1 MSIVQEFNGLH
12 GCAVSRKQ
20 VLHMVAEADRQE
32 QYHVSERLNRLLSNK
47 DKSFKFR
54 IIEPAIEVVPESFLH
69 CLECEHDTDDKIIG
83 LGKAVSPNEIY
94 QMMTDRMIQQI
105 EKAKGGYVQE
115 WKGGVYGRGYL
126 IPFNFVSKKAYRGV
140 NRYLLTGLKPL
151 ENPFYMTFKQVG
163 DYGGK
168 VKKGAK
174 GHEVVY
180 FTRLYRY
187 VDAAQKINVASYD
200 VRKFMAIIET
210 LRHKI
215 PRLSGGMS
223 LEAFARFNALPI
235 LKYYKVYNGIDIEG
249 IDFKLADFKHGYIE
263 NELPATEDNRL
274 QIADAILKHYPT
286 PQPRLKHGG
295 NRAYYSPGGDNI
307 QLPHFADFKTVQGY
321 YTTAFH
327 EFAHSTGHSTRL
339 ARDFSGSFGSKKY
352 AFEEL
357 VAEFGATFLS
367 AEAGLLWH
375 TNDNHAKYLK
385 NWNSVLTHLKEDNRF
400 LMRASTQAQAVADY
414 VLNNDD
420 KGNPAYYAD
429 LKEVKP
435 SAPKKSKNKVLKPHT
450 ADDVKHSA
458 IIKPTRKNRKSSN
471 PNQLELGLKG
481 KKNAPVKGLTG
492 IAPVCEPVQ
501 APAVAPAAEA
511 LTIVAADPSVKTI
524 MPGTGIRPGS
534 IADRRQQRLNQ
545 VREYYK
551 INSPELQKFLGNIE
565 IKQKES
571 VVITI
576 AAPQGSGK
584 TRFLF
589 QLMGDFGQNYKCGH
603 ASMEEHPDSSLYE
616 DKAEQYLSAQ
626 VQSTLENP
634 EVKNYAEFE
643 KLIRENDIVF
653 VDSWAKLL
661 EMYNKLSLDQDLRKK
676 YDGKLFV
683 IIYQL
688 TTDGKM
694 RGGSASQFDGDI
706 ILMGEKSEDYKE
718 HKIITDKNRYND
730 IPACDLKFNIFSRK
744 MVETAKPVVA
754 VDTVATPQPAQSN
767 GLKFRII

>member
-1 MSIVQEFNGLH
+1 MSIVQQFNGLN
-12 GCAVSRKQ
+12 GCTVSRKQ
-20 VLHMVAEADRQE
+20 VRAMIAEANRQE
-32 QYHVSERLNRLLSNK
+32 QYQVSDRLTKLLDSHK
-47 DKSFKFR
+47 DKSLTLKVTQ
-54 IIEPAIEVVPESFLH
+54 PAIEVVPESFLH
-69 CLECEHDTDDKIIG
+69 CLDCEHDKDDKIAG
-83 LGKAVSPNEIY
+83 LGKAVSSNEIY
-94 QMMTDRMIQQI
+94 QMIADRMIQQI
-105 EKAKGGYVQE
+105 KAAKGGYVQE
-115 WKGGVYGRGYL
+115 WKGSVYGKGYL
-126 IPFNFVSKKAYRGV
+126 IPFNFITKKAYRGV

-151 ENPFYMTFKQVG
+151 ENPFFMTFKQVG
-163 DYGGK
+163 ELGGK

-187 VDAAQKINVASYD
+187 ADTAQKINVASYD
-200 VRKFMAIIET
+200 IKKFISMIER

-215 PRLSGGMS
+215 TRLSGGMS
-223 LEAFARFNALPI
+223 LEAFARLNALPI
-235 LKYYKVYNGIDIEG
+235 LKYYNVYNGKDIEG

-263 NELPATEDNRL
+263 NEMPATEENRL
-274 QIADAILKHYPT
+274 QMAEAIIKRYPA
-286 PQPRLKHGG
+286 PQPKLKHGG

-327 EFAHSTGHSTRL
+327 EFAHSTGHGSRL

-357 VAEFGATFLS
+357 IAEFGATFLS

-385 NWNSVLTHLKEDNRF
+385 NWNSVLTHLQEDNRF
-400 LMRASTQAQAVADY
+400 LMRAATQAQALCDF
-414 VLNNDD
+414 VLDNDEA
-420 KGNPAYYAD
+420 GNPAYFQD
-429 LKEVKP
+429 IKPVETKVK
-435 SAPKKSKNKVLKPHT
+435 APKADKKTDTPAKPV
-450 ADDVKHSA
+450 A
-458 IIKPTRKNRKSSN
+458 TRKKRKTIDPAQTTMALN
-471 PNQLELGLKG
+471 GR
-481 KKNAPVKGLTG
+481 KKAAPKGL
-492 IAPVCEPVQ
+492 AMPVAMPCETPQ
-501 APAVAPAAEA
+501 VAE
-511 LTIVAADPSVKTI
+511 TINPEIVNTFPVAAIENITATKF
-524 MPGTGIRPGS
+524 RPGS
-534 IADRRQQRLNQ
+534 IADRRQKRLNQ

-551 INSPELQKFLGNIE
+551 VNSPELKKFLGNVE

-589 QLMGDFGQNYKCGH
+589 QIMGDLGENYKCGH

-616 DKAEQYLSAQ
+616 TKANDYLSDY
-626 VQSTLENP
+626 VQNTLEAP
-634 EVKNYAEFE
+634 EINKYADFE
-643 KLIRENDIVF
+643 KLVRENDIIF
-653 VDSWAKLL
+653 IDSWAKLL
-661 EMYNKLSLDQDLRKK
+661 EMNNRLTLDQDLRKK

-730 IPACDLKFNIFSRK
+730 IPACDLKFNIFSKK
-744 MVETAKPVVA
+744 MVEIAKPVQA
-754 VDTVATPQPAQSN
+754 NTEPIATHTDIPGA
-767 GLKFRII
+767 GLKFKTI